1 MQLRKDIIVS
11 ILCFLSLGVQVDMS
25 NFLTLLVSV
34 SILHPDRPVNSARL
48 MLAQLQRP
56 QPGLVNILALSQLML
71 LGKLLPSL
79 KWPTDGNVI

>member
-1 MQLRKDIIVS
+1 MQLQKDVIVS

-34 SILHPDRPVNSARL
+34 SILHPDRP
-48 MLAQLQRP
+48 
-56 QPGLVNILALSQLML
+56 ILALSQLML

-79 KWPTDGNVI
+79 KWPTDRNII